1 MRLLLLTALLIT
13 PALLFAAP
21 GLPHQL
27 HGTVEDFTSGT
38 LNVFI
43 NDVNVGSAAI
53 QSDGTFGKSPNLF
66 FVADEDGAYAGERMT
81 FKINAADAEGNVTF
95 VNGAVTEVATRLV
108 IIGRDTPSGT
118 TQTTTPA
125 PVSVPTPTTTTT
137 TPIKGDFGGDGVVDV
152 NDFNYFIANWGSP
165 ETDLNGDGVT
175 DILDFNILMANWK

>member
-1 MRLLLLTALLIT
+1 MRLLLLTALFIT

-66 FVADEDGAYAGERMT
+66 FIADEGGAYAGESMT
-81 FKINAADAEGNVTF
+81 FKINSAGAEGNVTF
-95 VNGAVTEVATRLV
+95 ANGAVTELSTKLV

-118 TQTTTPA
+118 TQTTAPA
-125 PVSVPTPTTTTT
+125 PVSVPSSTTS
-137 TPIKGDFGGDGVVDV
+137 PIEGDFNGDGVVDV
-152 NDFNYFIANWGSP
+152 NDFNYFIANWGSS